1 MRALIAGGGMGG
13 LMTALALRESGIF
26 DAIDVFEQTPTPST
40 AGAGLNIPPNG
51 ARLCRWLGVDLDG
64 GDPKGPDGAVDG
76 GRAAILEST
85 RMIWEDNSVSEKP
98 LDHNTAAN
106 DNAGFHHMHR
116 LDLLMCLYKR
126 VFEFAPETGANS
138 PIQVHMAKQLADV
151 GQDDDSVT
159 VTFSDGTT
167 ETGDLL
173 IGADGVNSQ
182 VLEAVWPGVSNKRWT
197 EVTVYR
203 GVVPRDKVAT
213 ARKLDGS
220 PLDHNPIDASS
231 MDSRDHPYAQSMS
244 YWIRGHEL
252 LNVWLAYYEPNS
264 EEFEGDEGDWFPVDH
279 EEMLGNMAKAFGDD
293 PRRDDV
299 LALASLIERPTK
311 WGLYDRDALE
321 NWTEGRVGLLGDAA
335 HPMLPTF
342 GQGAAQSFEDAAA
355 LGKCFE
361 LHGTDIYRAL
371 LHYERVRY
379 YRATR
384 FQFASKFLFKHLEP
398 EDTPQR
404 RQILKALNERDYP
417 VFDHTERA
425 GSDDSWIYAFDA
437 RNIGD
442 KLPIKKLGPWDFRSR
457 EDALTARKEVAR
469 SLWKPAKPLTGDR
482 PVTREELAQH
492 ATFDDCWVVIRGKVY
507 DFTDWKHHHPGGPFV
522 ARMYAG
528 KDATAEFG
536 DYHTPLAERH
546 MEHFCVGP
554 LVGAP
559 AERAGDAVAVEP
571 TGT

>member
-1 MRALIAGGGMGG
+1 
-13 LMTALALRESGIF
+13 
-26 DAIDVFEQTPTPST
+26 
-40 AGAGLNIPPNG
+40 
-51 ARLCRWLGVDLDG
+51 
-64 GDPKGPDGAVDG
+64 
-76 GRAAILEST
+76 
-85 RMIWEDNSVSEKP
+85 
-98 LDHNTAAN
+98 
-106 DNAGFHHMHR
+106 
-116 LDLLMCLYKR
+116 
-126 VFEFAPETGANS
+126 
-138 PIQVHMAKQLADV
+138 
-151 GQDDDSVT
+151 
-159 VTFSDGTT
+159 
-167 ETGDLL
+167 
-173 IGADGVNSQ
+173 
-182 VLEAVWPGVSNKRWT
+182 
-197 EVTVYR
+197 
-203 GVVPRDKVAT
+203 VPREKVAG

-220 PLDHNPIDASS
+220 PLDYNPIESAS
-231 MDSRDHPYAQSMS
+231 MDSRDHPYAQSMT
-244 YWIRGHEL
+244 YWIRGGEL

-264 EEFEGDEGDWFPVDH
+264 EEFEGDEGDWFPVPH

-293 PRRDDV
+293 PRVDDV

-342 GQGAAQSFEDAAA
+342 GQGAAQAFEDAAA

-361 LHGTDIYRAL
+361 LHGSDIYRAL

-404 RQILKALNERDYP
+404 QQILKALDERDYP

-442 KLPIKKLGPWDFRSR
+442 TLPIKKLGPWDFRSR
-457 EDALTARKEVAR
+457 ELALTARKEVAR
-469 SLWKPAKPLTGDR
+469 SLWKPEKPLTGDR

-492 ATFDDCWVVIRGKVY
+492 ATFEDCWVVIRGKVY
-507 DFTDWKHHHPGGPFV
+507 DFTEWKDHHPGGPFV

-559 AERAGDAVAVEP
+559 AERAGDAVEVDEAR
-571 TGT
+571 T

>member
-1 MRALIAGGGMGG
+1 MRALIAGGGMAG
-13 LMTALALRESGIF
+13 LMTALALRESGVF
-26 DAIDVFEQTPTPST
+26 DTIDVFEQTPTPST

-51 ARLCRWLGVDLDG
+51 ARLARWLGVDLDG

-85 RMIWEDNSVSEKP
+85 RMIWEDNSVSERP

-126 VFEFAPETGANS
+126 VFEFGPQTGANC
-138 PIQVHMAKQLADV
+138 PIRVHMAKRLADV
-151 GQDDDSVT
+151 SQDDDSVT
-159 VTFSDGTT
+159 VTFDDGTT
-167 ETGDLL
+167 ETGELL
-173 IGADGVNSQ
+173 VGADGVNSQ

-203 GVVPRDKVAT
+203 GVVPRAKVAA
-213 ARKLDGS
+213 ARKLDGR

-231 MDSRDHPYAQSMS
+231 MDSRDHPYAQSMT

-264 EEFEGDEGDWFPVDH
+264 EEFEGDEGDWFPVEH
-279 EEMLGNMAKAFGDD
+279 SEMIGNMSKAFGDD

-299 LALASLIERPTK
+299 VALASLIERPTK

-321 NWTEGRVGLLGDAA
+321 NWTEGRVCLLGDAA
-335 HPMLPTF
+335 HPMLPTY

-361 LHGTDIYRAL
+361 LHGSDIYRAL

-398 EDTPQR
+398 VDTPER
-404 RQILKALNERDYP
+404 REILKALNERDYP

-457 EDALTARKEVAR
+457 EIALDARKEVAR
-469 SLWKPAKPLTGDR
+469 SLWTPARPLTGDR

-507 DFTDWKHHHPGGPFV
+507 DFTEWKDHHPGGPFV

-536 DYHTPLAERH
+536 DFHSPLAERH

-559 AERAGDAVAVEP
+559 AERAGDAVEVQPARS
-571 TGT
+571 